1 MDPEARDPAI
11 AAGPG
16 AGKQREPV
24 VRFANFL
31 RAFNARSPSGRNAI
45 HYLDSADDSLGQ
57 SPLIA
62 PSVFNF
68 FSPGFRPPGPVA
80 AAGLVAPEFQIT
92 TETSVVGALNF
103 FGGLVDRGYY
113 GWNTPTRLT
122 LDYTVLQTVA
132 AASPYMLADHLDM
145 LLFAG
150 GMSAGTRDTLVSVV
164 GSIPASRARD
174 RVEAALIV
182 AAMSPDYVIQK

>member
-1 MDPEARDPAI
+1 M
-11 AAGPG
+11 
-16 AGKQREPV
+16 
-24 VRFANFL
+24 
-31 RAFNARSPSGRNAI
+31 
-45 HYLDSADDSLGQ
+45 
-57 SPLIA
+57 
-62 PSVFNF
+62 
-68 FSPGFRPPGPVA
+68 A

-113 GWNTPTRLT
+113 GWNTTTRLT

-150 GMSAGTRDTLVSVV
+150 GMSAGTRNTLVSVV

-174 RVEAALIV
+174 RVEAALII